1 MPSRRDRSSISP
13 SSAAV
18 ATSCATA
25 SQRHEDQTNQ
35 NQPSERSRLTLG
47 PGMTWSAVHSDNN
60 AFPFRA
66 YATFNRG
73 WPGSADVVASVD
85 FHRESNSEL
94 RFSADICFD
103 DGEVLLDGPSGSVD
117 VAGGLVAPRE
127 DVGDA
132 VMNISNFIEQNK
144 LTLHKAMEQR
154 GR

>member
-73 WPGSADVVASVD
+73 WPGSVDVVASVD
-85 FHRESNSEL
+85 FHRLSNGEL
-94 RFSADICFD
+94 RFSADIGFD
-103 DGEVLLDGPSGSVD
+103 DGEVLLDGPSGSVMSLA
-117 VAGGLVAPRE
+117 VWSSSNTGLPNTCKRNRRCVSIRKPRE
-127 DVGDA
+127 LR
-132 VMNISNFIEQNK
+132 S
-144 LTLHKAMEQR
+144 
-154 GR
+154 